1 MIGFVAACLVP
12 AFVISTLTTAL
23 MRVLAPRWGL
33 IDKPAAR
40 KVHTTPTPLGG
51 GLGIYA
57 GWVLPVAAAFAAAA
71 WWQRSGSPPAWLP
84 AEIRELLP
92 GLVERSG
99 EIWMLVGAGTL
110 LSAAGLLD
118 DLRPVPWQPRLALQ
132 FGVALALVAGG
143 VRGTLFVEHPW
154 FGAALTVLWI
164 VGLINSLNFLD
175 NMDTLSGGVGL
186 IAASLF
192 ALIMLTLTSEPRW
205 LVGGA
210 LLVLAGSL
218 AGFLVHNR
226 PPARI
231 FMGDAGSTLIGM
243 LLATLTVLGTFYDE
257 RLPSRH
263 VCLAPF
269 CILAVPLY
277 DTATV
282 LWIRLREGRSPFQP
296 DKCHFSHR
304 LVELGLTRP
313 GAVRTVHLCT
323 LTTGLGG
330 LLLYR
335 VGDWT
340 GATIIVALVLCV
352 LAVIGVLETAGR
364 RRNGNAVTA
373 SAAVSA
379 KEPAT
384 EPILI
389 ATEPPTERLPLP
401 EAGP

>member
-1 MIGFVAACLVP
+1 MLWFAVACLVP
-12 AFVISTLTTAL
+12 AFVVSLLVTAS

-51 GLGIYA
+51 GLGIYF
-57 GWVLPVAAAFAAAA
+57 GFVLPVAAAAIAA
-71 WWQRSGSPPAWLP
+71 WVFQGDRAPPVWLP
-84 AEIRELLP
+84 APLQAMLP
-92 GLVERSG
+92 GLLDRSG
-99 EIWMLVGAGTL
+99 ELWMLLSAATL

-118 DLRPVPWQPRLALQ
+118 DLRPVSWKPRLALQ
-132 FGVALALVAGG
+132 LTVAIALVAGG
-143 VRGTLFVEHPW
+143 IRGTLFVGYPW
-154 FGAALTVLWI
+154 IGAGLTVLWI

-175 NMDTLSGGVGL
+175 NMDMLSGGVGL
-186 IAASLF
+186 IAATLF
-192 ALIMLTLTSEPRW
+192 AVMMLTLVGEPRW

-210 LLVLAGSL
+210 LLVLVGSL

-231 FMGDAGSTLIGM
+231 FMGDCGSTVIGM

-257 RLPSRH
+257 RLPSKH
-263 VCLAPF
+263 VILAPL
-269 CILAVPLY
+269 CVLAVPIY

-282 LWIRLREGRSPFQP
+282 MWIRLREGRSPFQP

-304 LVELGLTRP
+304 LVDLGLTRP

-335 VGDWT
+335 VPGWT
-340 GATIIVALVLCV
+340 GAAMIVAMVLCV
-352 LAVIGVLETAGR
+352 LAIIGVLENTR
-364 RRNGNAVTA
+364 RRNGGSP
-373 SAAVSA
+373 SAPSA
-379 KEPAT
+379 PHGNGD
-384 EPILI
+384 PS
-389 ATEPPTERLPLP
+389 
-401 EAGP
+401 